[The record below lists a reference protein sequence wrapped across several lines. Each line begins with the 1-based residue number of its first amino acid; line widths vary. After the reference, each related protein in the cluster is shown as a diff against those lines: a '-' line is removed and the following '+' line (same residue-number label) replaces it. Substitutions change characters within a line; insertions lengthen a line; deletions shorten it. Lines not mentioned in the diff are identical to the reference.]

1 MLSKRAVLI
10 RVDEVVGKV
19 FGESLGNGV
28 GRHQLRKK
36 GKKRMW
42 HPEIESGSSR
52 NAETPQREVLT
63 TILVPLRCKRI

>member
-28 GRHQLRKK
+28 GRNQLRKK
-36 GKKRMW
+36 GKKSVAPRNRIW
-42 HPEIESGSSR
+42 VLSERR
-52 NAETPQREVLT
+52 NAT
-63 TILVPLRCKRI
+63 TRSTNHYTSATSM